1 MALQARSANKIKS
14 EFLANT
20 SHELRTP
27 LNSVIGFSE
36 ILLEES
42 MGDLNDTQK
51 KYVSN
56 ISKSGKHL
64 LEIINEI
71 LDLSRIESGKIEIH
85 REKFDLNKVFEE
97 IREVMT
103 SQAAA
108 KSIDL
113 QITSNENN
121 LTVFADR
128 RMIKQIIFNLV
139 DNAMKFT
146 PQNGNVSI
154 TAKISNE
161 NKILVSVSDTGIGIP
176 ENKIEEIF
184 DPFIQVDGST
194 KRSYGG
200 IGLGLSIVK
209 KYVEMHGGDVWVES
223 KIGEGSIFMFT
234 LPIKQKVICFESL
247 P

>member
-1 MALQARSANKIKS
+1 
-14 EFLANT
+14 
-20 SHELRTP
+20 
-27 LNSVIGFSE
+27 
-36 ILLEES
+36 
-42 MGDLNDTQK
+42 
-51 KYVSN
+51 
-56 ISKSGKHL
+56 
-64 LEIINEI
+64 
-71 LDLSRIESGKIEIH
+71 
-85 REKFDLNKVFEE
+85 
-97 IREVMT
+97 
-103 SQAAA
+103 
-108 KSIDL
+108 
-113 QITSNENN
+113 
-121 LTVFADR
+121 
-128 RMIKQIIFNLV
+128 MIKQIIFNLV

-146 PQNGNVSI
+146 PQNGKVSI